1 VTAPSPPPGG
11 NGSPSPA
18 PPAPPTA
25 ANDEAAQLRDQVQQ
39 AQRVK
44 SRFLAIM
51 SHELRTPLNAIL
63 GAAQLLDRTA
73 LGPDQGYLVEA
84 VRDHGVALLGL
95 IDNVLDMSHIESGEL
110 ALVPAPF
117 DLTDCVEG
125 ALATSAGAARA
136 KGLAIAAIVDPA
148 LPAWREGDAMRLRQ
162 VLLGL
167 LGNAIKFTTHGEVV
181 LRVNRADQPHG
192 VRLQVSDTG
201 VGIDAQRLPHVFEP
215 FALGDESSTRQV
227 GGAGLGLA
235 IAREL
240 VWRMGGEITAR
251 SEPGRGSQFEATVR
265 LPTLPQ
271 REIVNPRRGQPV
283 AYYEPHDASAHALG
297 ATLARMGFDA
307 SRCTDG
313 AALRQWLQ
321 PRAAAEGQVPG
332 YWVLVCTDHPQALR
346 VLEAAADLIDPA
358 RVIGMTSQVCYD
370 AEDAR
375 ETMGLARSV
384 IKPVLR
390 SAIVSRMG
398 AAESAR
404 NRPAYGAATA
414 APADGAAAAPAEAG
428 KAAEPGTPLVL
439 VVEDDPTNSLIVCS
453 MLQMAGIA
461 RVAAEDG
468 RRALELL
475 RSRSFDAVLMDW
487 QMPDMD
493 GLEVARRI
501 RRGQAGETARHVPII
516 ALTANAFPEDRA
528 ACLAAGMNDFL
539 TKPVVAAKLV
549 ETVRHWV
556 LPKEAEAT

>member
-1 VTAPSPPPGG
+1 
-11 NGSPSPA
+11 
-18 PPAPPTA
+18 
-25 ANDEAAQLRDQVQQ
+25 VQQ

-63 GAAQLLDRTA
+63 GAAQLLDRTQ

-125 ALATSAGAARA
+125 ALATSAVAARA
-136 KGLAIAAIVDPA
+136 KGLAIAAIVDPV

-167 LGNAIKFTTHGEVV
+167 LGNAIKFTAQGEVV
-181 LRVNRADQPHG
+181 LRLDAAGAPHG

-215 FALGDESSTRQV
+215 FAVGDESSTRPV

-240 VWRMGGEITAR
+240 VRRMGGEISAR
-251 SEPGRGSQFEATVR
+251 SEPGRGSLFEAVVQ
-265 LPTLPQ
+265 LPLAPQ
-271 REIVNPRRGQPV
+271 REALNPRRGQPV
-283 AYYEPHDASAHALG
+283 AYYEPHDASAQALG
-297 ATLARMGFDA
+297 AIFARMGFDA

-313 AALRQWLQ
+313 AALRRWLQ
-321 PRAAAEGQVPG
+321 PRAAAEGQVPT
-332 YWVLVCTDHPQALR
+332 YWVLVCTDHPSALR

-358 RVIGMTSQVCYD
+358 RVIGMTSEVCYD

-404 NRPAYGAATA
+404 SRPAQAAL
-414 APADGAAAAPAEAG
+414 PAGAG
-428 KAAEPGTPLVL
+428 KPEAPGTPLVL

-453 MLQMAGIA
+453 MLRMAGIA
-461 RVAAEDG
+461 HVAAEDG

-549 ETVRHWV
+549 ETVWHWV
-556 LPKEAEAT
+556 PPKEAEPI

>member
-1 VTAPSPPPGG
+1 MTAPPPV
-11 NGSPSPA
+11 PA
-18 PPAPPTA
+18 AALPEPAH
-25 ANDEAAQLRDQVQQ
+25 DEAVQLREQVQQ
-39 AQRVK
+39 ALRVK

-63 GAAQLLDRTA
+63 GAAQLLDRTQ

-117 DLTDCVEG
+117 DLTDCVEA

-136 KGLAIAAIVDPA
+136 KGLALAAIVDPA
-148 LPAWREGDAMRLRQ
+148 MPAWREGDAMRLRQ

-167 LGNAIKFTTHGEVV
+167 IGNAIKFTTQGEVV
-181 LRVNRADQPHG
+181 LRVGPTETPHG

-215 FALGDESSTRQV
+215 FAVGDASTTRPV

-240 VWRMGGEITAR
+240 VQRMGGEIAAR
-251 SEPGRGSQFEATVR
+251 SEPGRGSWFEATVQ
-265 LPTLPQ
+265 LPTLPA
-271 REIVNPRRGQPV
+271 REGVNPRRGQPV
-283 AYYEPHDASAHALG
+283 AYYEPHDAGAEALG
-297 ATLARMGFDA
+297 AMLARMGFRA
-307 SRCTDG
+307 TRCADG

-321 PRAAAEGQVPG
+321 PHAAAEGQVPT
-332 YWVLVCTDHPQALR
+332 YWVLVCTDHALALR
-346 VLEAAADLIDPA
+346 VLEAAADLIEPA
-358 RVIGMTSQVCYD
+358 RVIGMTSQVCYE

-398 AAESAR
+398 AAEKSGQA
-404 NRPAYGAATA
+404 RPAPGAAVAQA
-414 APADGAAAAPAEAG
+414 AGAGDAKTGAS
-428 KAAEPGTPLVL
+428 LVL

-461 RVAAEDG
+461 HLAAEDG

-501 RRGQAGETARHVPII
+501 RRGQAGETARHVPIV

-539 TKPVVAAKLV
+539 TKPVVATKLV
-549 ETVRHWV
+549 ETLRQWMA
-556 LPKEAEAT
+556 PKEARATTDAA

>member
-1 VTAPSPPPGG
+1 VTAPSPQPGG
-11 NGSPSPA
+11 NVGPLPQ
-18 PPAPPTA
+18 PPADA
-25 ANDEAAQLRDQVQQ
+25 GDEAAQLRDQVRQ

-63 GAAQLLDRTA
+63 GAAQLLDGTA
-73 LGPDQGYLVEA
+73 LGPDQSYLVEA

-125 ALATSAGAARA
+125 ALATSAAAARA

-181 LRVNRADQPHG
+181 LRVDAAGARHG

-201 VGIDAQRLPHVFEP
+201 IGIDAQRLPHVFEP
-215 FALGDESSTRQV
+215 FAVGDESSTRPV

-240 VWRMGGEITAR
+240 VRRMGGEISAR
-251 SEPGRGSQFEATVR
+251 SEPGRGSLFEAVVQ
-265 LPTLPQ
+265 LPLAPR
-271 REIVNPRRGQPV
+271 REGVNPRRGQPV
-283 AYYEPHDASAHALG
+283 AFYETHDASAQALA

-307 SRCTDG
+307 SRCIDG
-313 AALRQWLQ
+313 TALRQWLQ
-321 PRAAAEGQVPG
+321 PRAVAEGQVPT
-332 YWVLVCTDHPQALR
+332 YWVLVCTDHPSALR
-346 VLEAAADLIDPA
+346 VLETAADLIDPA
-358 RVIGMTSQVCYD
+358 RVIGMTSEVCYE

-404 NRPAYGAATA
+404 GRAAH
-414 APADGAAAAPAEAG
+414 GAAAAAALPAGSG
-428 KAAEPGTPLVL
+428 KPEEPATPIVL

-461 RVAAEDG
+461 HAAAEDG

-493 GLEVARRI
+493 GLEVARCI

-528 ACLAAGMNDFL
+528 SCLAAGMNDFL

-549 ETVRHWV
+549 ETLRHWM
-556 LPKEAEAT
+556 PSNEAQATTDST

>member
-1 VTAPSPPPGG
+1 VNA
-11 NGSPSPA
+11 PA
-18 PPAPPTA
+18 PAPAPTTD
-25 ANDEAAQLRDQVQQ
+25 DEAARLRIQLQQ

-167 LGNAIKFTTHGEVV
+167 LGNAIKFTAHGEVV
-181 LRVNRADQPHG
+181 LRVDAAGAPHG

-215 FALGDESSTRQV
+215 FAVGDESSTRPV

-240 VWRMGGEITAR
+240 VQRMGGEITAH
-251 SEPGRGSQFEATVR
+251 SEPGRGSLFEATVQ
-265 LPTLPQ
+265 LPLAPK
-271 REIVNPRRGQPV
+271 RDMVNPRRGQPV
-283 AYYEPHDASAHALG
+283 AYYEPHDASAQALG
-297 ATLARMGFDA
+297 ATLARMGFEA
-307 SRCTDG
+307 SRCIDG

-332 YWVLVCTDHPQALR
+332 YWVLVCTDHPLALR
-346 VLEAAADLIDPA
+346 VLETAADLIDPA

-390 SAIVSRMG
+390 SAIASRMG
-398 AAESAR
+398 AAESAAR
-404 NRPAYGAATA
+404 GLAAHGA
-414 APADGAAAAPAEAG
+414 AAAAPAGASQPG
-428 KAAEPGTPLVL
+428 EPDAPLVL

-453 MLQMAGIA
+453 MLQFAGIA
-461 RVAAEDG
+461 HSAAEDG

-475 RSRSFDAVLMDW
+475 RSQSFDAVLMDW

-539 TKPVVAAKLV
+539 TKPVVASKLV
-549 ETVRHWV
+549 ETVLQWV
-556 LPKEAEAT
+556 GPKEAKGATDIT

>member
-1 VTAPSPPPGG
+1 VNT
-11 NGSPSPA
+11 PA
-18 PPAPPTA
+18 PAPAA
-25 ANDEAAQLRDQVQQ
+25 SADDEAARLRKQLQQ

-84 VRDHGVALLGL
+84 VREHGVALLGL

-167 LGNAIKFTTHGEVV
+167 LGNAIKFTAHGEVV
-181 LRVNRADQPHG
+181 LRVDAAGAPHG

-215 FALGDESSTRQV
+215 FAVGDESSTRPV

-240 VWRMGGEITAR
+240 VQRMGGEITAR
-251 SEPGRGSQFEATVR
+251 SDPGRGSLFEATVQ
-265 LPTLPQ
+265 LPLAPQ
-271 REIVNPRRGQPV
+271 REVVNPRRGQPV
-283 AYYEPHDASAHALG
+283 AYYEPHDASAQALG

-307 SRCTDG
+307 SRCIDG
-313 AALRQWLQ
+313 AALRQWLL

-332 YWVLVCTDHPQALR
+332 YWVLVCTDHPLALR
-346 VLEAAADLIDPA
+346 VLETAADLIDPA
-358 RVIGMTSQVCYD
+358 RVIGMTSEVCYD

-390 SAIVSRMG
+390 SAIASRMG
-398 AAESAR
+398 AAESAAR
-404 NRPAYGAATA
+404 GPAAHAA
-414 APADGAAAAPAEAG
+414 AAAAPARASKPG
-428 KAAEPGTPLVL
+428 EPGAPLVL

-453 MLQMAGIA
+453 MLQFAGIA
-461 RVAAEDG
+461 HMAAEDG

-539 TKPVVAAKLV
+539 TKPVVASKLV
-549 ETVRHWV
+549 ETVRQWMA
-556 LPKEAEAT
+556 PKEAQAAIDST

>member
-1 VTAPSPPPGG
+1 MTTPPP
-11 NGSPSPA
+11 PA
-18 PPAPPTA
+18 GAD
-25 ANDEAAQLRDQVQQ
+25 NDTAQLSDQVQQ
-39 AQRVK
+39 ALRVK

-95 IDNVLDMSHIESGEL
+95 IDNVLDMSHIESGQL

-167 LGNAIKFTTHGEVV
+167 LGNAIKFTARGEVV
-181 LRVNRADQPHG
+181 LRVESAATPDG

-201 VGIDAQRLPHVFEP
+201 VGIDAQRLPQVFEP
-215 FALGDESSTRQV
+215 FAVGDESSTRPV

-240 VWRMGGEITAR
+240 VRRMDGDITVR
-251 SEPGRGSQFEATVR
+251 SEPGRGSLFEATVR
-265 LPTLPQ
+265 LPALPP
-271 REIVNPRRGQPV
+271 REVANPRRGQPV
-283 AYYEPHDASAHALG
+283 AYYETHDASAEALG

-307 SRCTDG
+307 SRCIDG

-321 PRAAAEGQVPG
+321 PRAVAEGQVPA
-332 YWVLVCTDHPQALR
+332 YWVLVCTDHPSALR
-346 VLEAAADLIDPA
+346 VLEAAADLIEPA
-358 RVIGMTSQVCYD
+358 RVIGMTSEVCYD

-390 SAIVSRMG
+390 SAIASRMG

-404 NRPAYGAATA
+404 SRPPHAASVSV
-414 APADGAAAAPAEAG
+414 AAAAGAESPRE
-428 KAAEPGTPLVL
+428 AAEPGTPLVL
-439 VVEDDPTNSLIVCS
+439 VVEDDPTNSLIVCA
-453 MLQMAGIA
+453 MLQFAGIA
-461 RVAAEDG
+461 HVAAEDG

-539 TKPVVAAKLV
+539 TKPVVASKLV
-549 ETVRHWV
+549 ETLKEWMA
-556 LPKEAEAT
+556 PKAAPAATDSG